1 MKKVRDLWA
10 RNIHQSWFVVY
21 LCAGIIIGM
30 ILGVIFRINY
40 FVSPVWI
47 AFVVI
52 NFVFIYIKPKYVF
65 VGVAFVAGM
74 VLAFFRVT
82 SELDGENYVR
92 QFFGLNVTVQGVV
105 DGDPETDEKGTK
117 VKLTGLK
124 FGDDGAYETTGS
136 IFVSLRQNEEIRRS
150 DSLILEGK
158 MEEGF
163 GTYAGYMYQP
173 KIVKVL
179 KPEPGDLVLIMRD
192 WFAERIRKLVPEPEV
207 NLGLSYLLGMKTG
220 LPEDLSTNLRMVG
233 LVHIVVASGTHLSI
247 LVEIAKK
254 IFGRLTRFAG
264 MLFSGL
270 FIVFFMAMVGWTPSI
285 MRAGIMSLFT
295 IVAWYAGRKFE
306 PWRII
311 LLVAALTLMLQPM
324 FLINLGWLL
333 SFASFVGIMILGPKI
348 TSFFYGDKTP
358 GFVGST
364 IITTLAATLMTL
376 PITLY
381 YYGLVSLISVVANL
395 LILPTLPFAMGA
407 VFLCGVV
414 SGAPF
419 VEIVVGFLTTKIL
432 DFHIAVV
439 EFFGEMR
446 SFVVEIKPYEPL
458 VFLLYILVLAPIGVG
473 LLRRKMVKLREVRN
487 NNLE

>member
-52 NFVFIYIKPKYVF
+52 IFVFIYIKPKYVF
-65 VGVAFVAGM
+65 VGLAFVAGM

-92 QFFGLNVTVQGVV
+92 QFFGLDVVVQGVV

-136 IFVSLRQNEEIRRS
+136 IFVSLRQNEKIRRS

-364 IITTLAATLMTL
+364 IIATLAATLMTL

-381 YYGLVSLISVVANL
+381 YYGLASLISVVANL
-395 LILPTLPFAMGA
+395 LILPTLPFAMGL
-407 VFLCGVV
+407 VFASGIV

-419 VEIVVGFLTTKIL
+419 VEMVVGFLTTKIL

-439 EFFGEMR
+439 KFFGEMR

-473 LLRRKMVKLREVRN
+473 LLRRKMVKLREARN